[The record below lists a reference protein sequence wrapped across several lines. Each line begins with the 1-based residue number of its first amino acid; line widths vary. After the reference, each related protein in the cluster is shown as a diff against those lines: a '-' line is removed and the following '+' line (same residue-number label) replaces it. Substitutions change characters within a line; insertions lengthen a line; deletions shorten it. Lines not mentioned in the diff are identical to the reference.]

1 MATIDHNTMPRRSL
15 SCSGPSMTVA
25 TMSGNATWK
34 ADDMID
40 ETTITVMW
48 RA

>member
-1 MATIDHNTMPRRSL
+1 MPRRSPTW
-15 SCSGPSMTVA
+15 SGPSMTVF

-40 ETTITVMW
+40 VNTITVMW